1 MPVGTV
7 PGVYLEPAPAISSAQ
22 IGGIDEFKSIII
34 VGTAP
39 SGTNNLLTD
48 ITSYDDFRTKFGTT
62 APVDLHIKNLFL
74 NNPQLAT
81 QQPNQRYRVK
91 FVKATDTGGSPT
103 TTTHIT
109 AGLNYLNSLD
119 EVPLG
124 FLLVPEAFTV
134 TAPADTTTL
143 YELIDDVCEAKGL
156 LGLVDF
162 RTTATTAALIGTA
175 ADAYRLPRRSTAAYW
190 GYTREAS
197 TDIPLSVIAAAHAVR
212 QFDEFGQFTP
222 PAGRYAIANSNPQP
236 RLLTKTDQELVYP
249 KQVNYAKRIM
259 SGAGA
264 FSDVI
269 WGAKTLSSDPAQGC
283 PDINTYIASV
293 VTERSVQRNIEV
305 FKSVGFSSVQI
316 ELKSTVSQR
325 LIELSDANAFK
336 QDVVLPNEL
345 VINTASGLQR
355 LSKGTTIPR
364 GYTVFEPAVIGN
376 KAYIDFVYFPVTTL
390 EQVIIR
396 TSRVI
401 I

>member
-1 MPVGTV
+1 MPTV

-22 IGGIDEFKSIII
+22 VGGIDQFSSIIM

-39 SGTNNLLTD
+39 SGTPNLLTD
-48 ITSYDDFRTKFGTT
+48 ITGYEDFRTKFGTT
-62 APVDLHIKNLFL
+62 SPVDLHVKNLFL

-81 QQPNQRYRVK
+81 QQPNAKYRVK
-91 FVKATDTGGSPT
+91 FVKATDSGGSPT
-103 TTTHIT
+103 TTTHLS
-109 AGLNYLNSLD
+109 AGLNYLNALD

-134 TAPADTTTL
+134 TSPADTTTL

-162 RTTATTAALIGTA
+162 RTTANTAVLIGTA
-175 ADAYRLPRRSTAAYW
+175 ADAYRQARRSTAAYW
-190 GYTREAS
+190 GYTRDGA

-236 RLLTKTDQELVYP
+236 RLLTKADQELVYP
-249 KQVNYAKRIM
+249 KQVNYIKRIM
-259 SGAGA
+259 SASGS

-269 WGAKTLSSDPAQGC
+269 WGAKTLSSDPVQGT

-316 ELKSTVSQR
+316 ELKSAISAR
-325 LIELSDANAFK
+325 LVELSEAQAFK
-336 QDVVLPNEL
+336 QDVVLQNEL
-345 VINTASGLQR
+345 IINAAGGLQR
-355 LSKGTTIPR
+355 LTKGTTVPR
-364 GYTVFEPAVIGN
+364 GYVVFEPVVQGN
-376 KAYIDFVYFPVTTL
+376 KAYVDFVYFPVTTL

-401 I
+401 V

>member
-1 MPVGTV
+1 MPVT
-7 PGVYLEPAPAISSAQ
+7 PGVYLEAAPAISSAQ
-22 IGGIDEFKSIII
+22 VGGIDEFKSIVI
-34 VGTAP
+34 VGTSAT
-39 SGTNNLLTD
+39 GGNNLLTD
-48 ITSYDDFRTKFGTT
+48 IVSYDDFRTKFGTT
-62 APVDLHIKNLFL
+62 SPLDLHIKMLFA
-74 NNPQLAT
+74 NNPQLSV

-91 FVKATDTGGSPT
+91 FVKGFDTGGSPT
-103 TTTHIT
+103 PTTHLT
-109 AGLNYLNSLD
+109 AGLNYLNGLD

-124 FLLVPEAFTV
+124 FLLCPEAFTV
-134 TAPADTTTL
+134 ATPADTTTL

-162 RTTATTAALIGTA
+162 RTTANTAALISTA
-175 ADAYRLPRRSTAAYW
+175 ADGYRLGKRSTAAYW
-190 GYTREAS
+190 GYNRDGA
-197 TDIPLSVIAAAHAVR
+197 TDIPLSVIVAAQAVR

-222 PAGRYAIANSNPQP
+222 PAGRYAIANPNPQP
-236 RLLTKTDQELVYP
+236 RLLTRADQEIVYG
-249 KQVNYAKRIM
+249 KQVNFAKRVM
-259 SGAGA
+259 SSANA
-264 FSDVI
+264 YNDVV
-269 WGAKTLSSDPAQGC
+269 WGAKTMATDPALGC
-283 PDINTYIASV
+283 PDINTCIASI

-336 QDVVLPNEL
+336 QDVVLTNEIVL
-345 VINTASGLQR
+345 NTASGLQR

-364 GYTVFEPAVIGN
+364 GYVVFEPQIVGN